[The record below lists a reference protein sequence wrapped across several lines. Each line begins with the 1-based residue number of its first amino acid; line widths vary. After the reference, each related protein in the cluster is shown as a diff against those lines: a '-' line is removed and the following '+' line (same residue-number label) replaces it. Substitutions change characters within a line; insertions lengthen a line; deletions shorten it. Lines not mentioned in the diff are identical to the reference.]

1 MLSNAI
7 AASRASPPSVDR
19 HCPSSQEGS
28 LVEGIETI
36 IEPVCAHHWR
46 IEAPSGATSHAIC
59 RKCGEEREFRNSE
72 TEHPYRMQRTKR
84 A

>member
-1 MLSNAI
+1 M
-7 AASRASPPSVDR
+7 
-19 HCPSSQEGS
+19 
-28 LVEGIETI
+28 EGIETI
-36 IEPVCAHHWR
+36 AEPQCAHHWR